1 VKTNDLQ
8 SALAAELQAEQQQA
22 IIKYSVTL
30 TGDVAEALESLHRSL
45 GGDAVLSRGDL
56 TARLLR
62 RLLLEPNPERRPRR
76 AAAERP
82 VPGAGAE
89 V

>member
-8 SALAAELQAEQQQA
+8 SALAAELQAEQQQT

-76 AAAERP
+76 GAAERP
-82 VPGAGAE
+82 VAGAGAE